1 MAVLTAAQLR
11 ARLGARMADLRQL
24 ATYLAARVVPA
35 LASMA
40 LTFLCIHTLS
50 PADYGRY
57 SLTLLP
63 AGVVASLVGS
73 LSAQAMLRY
82 AHEMSP
88 AGLRFGRLWFPLAAS
103 LAVGPLVLAYLAWSV
118 GLSAAAF
125 AAVGLVPLVALMDTR
140 RSFFVAR
147 GRAGS
152 VFALDVWRAAAALLI
167 AWCLFAAAGARAEV
181 PLLAQGLS
189 MALVLL
195 FVRPVI
201 EVAAGSGRREVDRHY
216 LRYGLWFAGW
226 VAVIGVFA
234 LAERSVVERVAGLA
248 ASGRYAAQAD
258 VINAVFAATGAALA
272 SALMPRYLALAS
284 APRGPAAARSM
295 RRLLLLGL
303 AGTAATA
310 MLCVL
315 MGAAVGAIGIGKISA
330 ALIADVPT
338 ALALVAAGAVWAAAG
353 FFQKPLELSGQTR
366 LTFAASA
373 IALLLFLAIGPA
385 LGRALG
391 PLGVALAK
399 LAAGLGFVLLV
410 VLATRRVS
418 A

>member
-1 MAVLTAAQLR
+1 MTASI
-11 ARLGARMADLRQL
+11 ADLRQL
-24 ATYLAARVVPA
+24 ATYLAARVLPA

-40 LTFLCIHTLS
+40 LTFLCIHTLT

-63 AGVVASLVGS
+63 AGVAASLVGG

-82 AHEMSP
+82 AHELSP
-88 AGLRFGRLWFPLAAS
+88 AALRVGRLWFPLAAS
-103 LAVGPLVLAYLAWSV
+103 LIVCPLVAAYLAWSV
-118 GLSAAAF
+118 GGSAAAWI
-125 AAVGLVPLVALMDTR
+125 AVASVPLVALMDTR

-167 AWCLFAAAGARAEV
+167 AGGLFAAAGARTAV

-189 MALVLL
+189 VALVLL
-195 FVRPVI
+195 LVRPA
-201 EVAAGSGRREVDRHY
+201 VAMPASAGAREVDRHY

-226 VAVIGVFA
+226 MAVIGVFS

-258 VINAVFAATGAALA
+258 VVNAVFAATGAALA
-272 SALMPRYLALAS
+272 SSMMPRYLALAS
-284 APRGPAAARSM
+284 VPGGQALHRPM

-303 AGTAATA
+303 AGTAATVLLCLLLGGLLAA
-310 MLCVL
+310 M
-315 MGAAVGAIGIGKISA
+315 GVGRISA

-338 ALALVAAGAVWAAAG
+338 ALALVAAGAVWTAAG
-353 FFQKPLELSGQTR
+353 FVQKPLELAGQTR
-366 LTFAASA
+366 LTFASAA
-373 IALLLFLAIGPA
+373 IALLLFLAMGPA
-385 LGRALG
+385 LGRGFG

-399 LAAGLGFVLLV
+399 LVAGLGFVLMV
-410 VLATRRVS
+410 VLATRR
-418 A
+418 AAA